1 MRGIR
6 HALSVRPIY
15 KTVDTC
21 AGEFPALTPYHYSS
35 YDAETEVQ
43 PSDRTKVVI
52 IGSGVGGG
60 SVARQLAGSGL
71 RILILE
77 RGDFLPD
84 EPQNADAEA
93 VFEQLQD
100 TRVKTILSVNAQGR
114 VREYRLQ
121 LDYRFRV
128 VNAKGQE
135 LVGPNEINLS
145 RDITYDDSTVLA
157 KDLEE
162 GLLWRDMS
170 NDLVNQI
177 IRRLSIIKP
186 KNPGL
191 EEDD

>member
-1 MRGIR
+1 MRVPFR
-6 HALSVRPIY
+6 LVSALILAVVVAGCGFQLRGTLTSNLPY
-15 KTVDTC
+15 KTLYIALPEASDVRIWMQRYIKATDQTKIVD
-21 AGEFPALTPYHYSS
+21 S
-35 YDAETEVQ
+35 
-43 PSDRTKVVI
+43 
-52 IGSGVGGG
+52 
-60 SVARQLAGSGL
+60 AR
-71 RILILE
+71 
-77 RGDFLPD
+77 
-84 EPQNADAEA
+84 DAEA

-121 LDYRFRV
+121 LDYKFRV

-135 LVGPNEINLS
+135 LVGTNEINLS

-162 GLLWRDMS
+162 GLLWRDMN

-186 KNPGL
+186 KNPDL